1 MAMGETFRIEMDVDV
16 KDNTEPGLS
25 RAEKK
30 ISSFDKAMKSVE
42 DRLHK
47 MGNTKVNMALDAV
60 DKASAVI
67 KKVRSS
73 VKDLA
78 GKVFRTTISVIDKAT
93 APIRGILNLLAN
105 PLLAA
110 GAVLGV
116 SIGVTDSIDTF
127 KGFEAAMSQVK
138 AISGATA
145 EQMDLLNAKAKEM
158 GATTKFTATEA
169 GEAFNYMAMAGWET
183 GDMLNGI
190 EGILNLAAAS
200 GESLGTTSDIVTD
213 ALTAFGLKAGDAGH
227 FADVLAVA
235 SSSANTNVSM
245 MGETFKY
252 VGAASG
258 ALGYSIEDVALG
270 IGLMANSG
278 IKASQAG
285 TELNSIFTRL
295 STDTNGARKAIE
307 ALGVSFYRSDGSARA
322 FGDVMLDLREATKEM
337 TQEEKMNFANKVAGM
352 RAQAGLLAMLNATT
366 GDYNKLTQA
375 IKASDGASKDMADTM
390 LDNLEGSLTL
400 LQSAV
405 DGAKMNLGERLSPYL
420 REFADWLTSVM
431 PQVNKAIDSVMDFV
445 DEKIENLKNRI
456 GEMTAGMDWQDAD
469 FFGKVKIAWDTIIAE
484 PFSEWWNTSG
494 KAMMAE
500 KAASI
505 GQGIGA
511 AISSGLMGL
520 LGIDIGGAADEGASI
535 GMAFGKGLASGFD
548 IQGLKSKVWD
558 AIKSLF
564 SNAADILPGG
574 DSAKLSSWLSA
585 ALIAKMGKGM
595 IGAGWKAADI
605 GKKIAGSSVMGS
617 FSLAEDLS
625 GAVAASGGGILG
637 LLGKTGL
644 ALGSG
649 ATTGAGLVAAG
660 GGAIAGGA
668 VGGAAVISGLKDLS
682 IALKEREDTEKSNAY
697 GESSAWKIGGVGG
710 GAAAGAAIGSFF
722 GGIGAV
728 PGALI
733 GAGIGGIAGWIKG
746 KKAVEEYQEAVDK
759 AALAD
764 QEAALKAALA
774 TEQAKYASQE
784 LKDALANGVSD
795 SEFAYMLQKIESDNL
810 KSHFGDI
817 TLSLEEIKSLA
828 QSIII
833 PKEAASNLDTF
844 AWASQS
850 AEKSLENLKNSITA
864 MEKLNWRAGLGL
876 ELDETDMESYK
887 AGIDNLISSAEQ
899 YLDSKHFE
907 ASMALNILVDEGDP
921 SGIIAGVD
929 AMYAK
934 LQDELN
940 SVGEELTAQVNI
952 ALEDGVIDADEQ
964 KIIAELQQKVRE
976 ITERV
981 SNAELDAKMQVL
993 NMKYSGAQ
1001 LDYDSFSSLQQE
1013 LATQVQ
1019 AYTDQYQEALTV
1031 GITALNLEL
1040 DDNAISNEEYNA
1052 AVQELQNNYQASIE
1066 DMQVK
1071 VESFQLDAIAGAYS
1085 DALDGLLPEM
1095 QGTTAEKLSAGLH
1108 DAIASGIDAAD
1119 WNADTVRQFLGLEN
1133 LQTEAAEELA
1143 QLMGMVMETVPTQM
1157 VEAIRE
1163 TADPVAIGEPVTEI
1177 LDEGIAAGVENMD
1190 ASQAGQ
1196 VIVDKVGESIV
1207 LAGNEGLGRVTKEM
1221 VDGAFRDMDFSESAE
1236 VMVENLA
1243 GNIEAVDS
1251 SAIPQ
1256 AVGNQVNTS
1265 LEDLDLLPAAESI
1278 LGNLT
1283 GSLAEADYTAIGEM
1297 LLGGMMGYFEEA
1309 DFAEL
1314 GMMLTV
1320 HIAESLTAEEN
1331 LAMLETAAQTMASAT
1346 DTYLNNEFSLNVG
1359 NEAGNDVPGNISQS
1373 LDRNKENVHPGCDA
1387 IVLEVDSYLTGQLN
1401 SLTVNASPTVNI
1413 TPKYVVNGDPPD
1425 LAGRVGVVRANATGG
1440 IVSGKQ
1446 LSWVG
1451 EEGPEMIIPLVSGRR
1466 PRALELYEK
1475 AGEMLGVDQNADGG
1489 IIGLNESSVPVQ
1501 VPDGR
1506 GKNNGNSGENR
1517 VVVEMSVAPNIN
1529 ISSGSGSDAEEIR
1542 RMVEQTIRN
1551 MMEDVSD
1558 GLSRK
1563 LTRQMANMGMV

>member
-25 RAEKK
+25 KAEKK
-30 ISSFDKAMKSVE
+30 ISSFEKSMKSVE
-42 DRLHK
+42 SRLRK
-47 MGNTKVNMALDAV
+47 MGNTKVNMALDVV

-67 KKVRSS
+67 KKVKSS
-73 VKDLA
+73 VKSLA
-78 GKVFRTTISVIDKAT
+78 GKAVKVVIGAKDMASNVIK
-93 APIRGILNLLAN
+93 GILGLASK
-105 PLLAA
+105 A
-110 GAVLGV
+110 GEVMGI
-116 SIGVTDSIDTF
+116 SFGITDSIDTF

-213 ALTAFGLKAGDAGH
+213 ALTAFGLKASDAGH

-322 FGDVMLDLREATKEM
+322 FGDVMLDLREATKEL

-420 REFADWLTSVM
+420 RQFADWLTSVM

-456 GEMTAGMDWQDAD
+456 GEMTAGMDWQNAD

-500 KAASI
+500 KAAGI

-535 GMAFGKGLASGFD
+535 GMAFGRGLASGFD
-548 IQGLKSKVWD
+548 IQGLKSKVGD
-558 AIKSLF
+558 AVKSLF

-585 ALIAKMGKGM
+585 ALIAKMGKGA
-595 IGAGWKAADI
+595 IGAGWKAMDI
-605 GKKIAGSSVMGS
+605 GKGIAGSGAMGRFRYAGS
-617 FSLAEDLS
+617 FGTEL
-625 GAVAASGGGILG
+625 GGGAIAGGSGLLG
-637 LLGKTGL
+637 LLGKTGM

-649 ATTGAGLVAAG
+649 ATTSAGLVAAG
-660 GGAIAGGA
+660 GGAIAGGVA
-668 VGGAAVISGLKDLS
+668 GSAALISGIRDLT
-682 IALKEREDTEKSNAY
+682 IAFDKNTEADKSMAY
-697 GESSAWKIGGVGG
+697 GKSGSYKVGGVGA
-710 GAAAGAAIGSFF
+710 GAAAGAMIGAYF

-746 KKAVEEYQEAVDK
+746 KKEVEEYQEAVDK
-759 AALAD
+759 AALAE

-784 LKDALANGVSD
+784 LKDALANGASD

-817 TLSLEEIKSLA
+817 TLSMEEIKSLA

-850 AEKSLENLKNSITA
+850 AEKSLGNLQSSLTA
-864 MEKLNWRAGLGL
+864 MEKLNWRAGIGL
-876 ELDETDMESYK
+876 ELDETDMEAYK
-887 AGIDNLISSAEQ
+887 AGIDNLIVSAEQ

-907 ASMALNILVDEGDP
+907 ADMALTVLVDEGDP
-921 SGIIAGVD
+921 SGIIAKVD
-929 AMYAK
+929 EMYAQ
-934 LQDELN
+934 LQGELD

-952 ALEDGVIDADEQ
+952 ALEDGVIDVDEQ
-964 KIIAELQQKVRE
+964 KIITELQQKMQE
-976 ITERV
+976 ITAKI
-981 SNAELDAKMQVL
+981 SDAECEAKMQAL
-993 NMKYSGAQ
+993 KIKYNGTE
-1001 LDYDSFSSLQQE
+1001 LDYESFSQLQQE
-1013 LATQVQ
+1013 LAAQM
-1019 AYTDQYQEALTV
+1019 QERVGQLDAALEV
-1031 GITALNLEL
+1031 GIRELNLSYDKDSVEYKEAFQQL
-1040 DDNAISNEEYNA
+1040 NDNYHAE
-1052 AVQELQNNYQASIE
+1052 IE
-1066 DMQVK
+1066 QMRVN
-1071 VESFQLDAIAGAYS
+1071 VESFELDAIAGAYS
-1085 DALDGLLPEM
+1085 EALDGLMPEM
-1095 QGTTAEKLSAGLH
+1095 QGSTIEKLSAGIQ
-1108 DAIASGIDAAD
+1108 DVIASGIEPAEWTGDII
-1119 WNADTVRQFLGLEN
+1119 RQFFGLES
-1133 LQTEAAEELA
+1133 LQTETAEELA
-1143 QLMGMVMETVPTQM
+1143 QMLSEVAESVPENI
-1157 VEAIRE
+1157 VKSLREA
-1163 TADPVAIGEPVTEI
+1163 ADPAVIGEPVTEI
-1177 LDEGIAAGVENMD
+1177 LDEGVAAGVENMD
-1190 ASQAGQ
+1190 ASQVGQ
-1196 VIVDKVGESIV
+1196 AYVDNVSESIA
-1207 LAGNEGLGRVTKEM
+1207 LAGHEGVVRVTKEM
-1221 VDGAFRDMDFSESAE
+1221 MDGAFSDLDFSEGAGKA
-1236 VMVENLA
+1236 VENIA
-1243 GNIEAVDS
+1243 GAIEAVDS
-1251 SAIPQ
+1251 PAISQ
-1256 AVGNQVNTS
+1256 AVGNQVNS
-1265 LEDLDLLPAAESI
+1265 GMEDVDLLPVAASI
-1278 LGNLT
+1278 MDKLT
-1283 GSLAEADYTAIGEM
+1283 GCMAEADYTAIGEM
-1297 LLGGMMGYFEEA
+1297 LLGGMLEYFEEA

-1320 HIAESLTAEEN
+1320 RIAESLTAEEN
-1331 LAMLETAAQTMASAT
+1331 LVMLETAAQTVASST

-1387 IVLEVDSYLTGQLN
+1387 IVIEVDSYLTGQLN
-1401 SLTVNASPTVNI
+1401 SLTINASPTVNV
-1413 TPKYVVNGDPPD
+1413 TPNYVVSGAMPD
-1425 LAGRVGVVRANATGG
+1425 LTGGLGFGGKHASGGVV
-1440 IVSGKQ
+1440 SGRQ

-1466 PRALELYEK
+1466 TRALELYEK
-1475 AGEMLGVDQNADGG
+1475 AGEMLGVDKNADGG
-1489 IIGLNESSVPVQ
+1489 IIGLNENSVPVS
-1501 VPDGR
+1501 VPDGGSR
-1506 GKNNGNSGENR
+1506 QNKGSGENR
-1517 VVVEMSVAPNIN
+1517 VVIEMSVTPNIN
-1529 ISSGSGSDAEEIR
+1529 ISSGNGSDAEEIR
-1542 RMVEQTIRN
+1542 RMVAQAIRN
-1551 MMEDVSD
+1551 MMGDISEE
-1558 GLSRK
+1558 LSRK
-1563 LTRQMANMGMV
+1563 LSRQMANMGMV